1 MEETVSHE
9 LNIGQIRSML
19 DEIESMTVDEHQNIT
34 RILQDNNVKYMEND
48 NGIFV
53 KLNQLSI
60 DVIKKIYE
68 YVDVV
73 RDTRKDLE
81 TAIQS
86 IESLDGISR
95 ESVKNMSEKTDTV
108 TNVNI
113 EVEDWKLAII
123 EKMRN
128 ETKARTKKRKP
139 AKVVP
144 AST

>member
-1 MEETVSHE
+1 MEETVSNE

-95 ESVKNMSEKTDTV
+95 ESVKKMSEKTDTV